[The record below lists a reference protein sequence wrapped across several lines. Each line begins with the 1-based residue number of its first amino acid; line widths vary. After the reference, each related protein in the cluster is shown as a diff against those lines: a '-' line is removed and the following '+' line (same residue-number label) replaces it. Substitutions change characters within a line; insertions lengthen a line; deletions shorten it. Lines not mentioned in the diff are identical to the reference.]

1 MYRVYDNS
9 CDSLQRL
16 ICIYKNMN
24 FYKETRLSDFENDQ
38 VSNKD

>member
-9 CDSLQRL
+9 CDSLQ

-24 FYKETRLSDFENDQ
+24 FYKETRLSDFEND
-38 VSNKD
+38 